1 MAQLAFCCADSR
13 GYLLDRRVS
22 EVSDLSEARD
32 YAKAFAQSLIGAA
45 GLKDWKNCLIHVF
58 DGGGEEQFVLPCA
71 WANAKPSRRE
81 RFFVPFWK
89 KSDAFQLYV

>member
-22 EVSDLSEARD
+22 EVTDLSEARD
-32 YAKAFAQSLIGAA
+32 YAKAFARSLVGAA
-45 GLKDWKNCLIHVF
+45 GSEEWKNCRIHVLN
-58 DGGGEEQFVLPCA
+58 GSGEEQFVMPCA
-71 WANAKPSRRE
+71 WAIAKPSRRGGI
-81 RFFVPFWK
+81 FVPFWK